1 MKKKIK
7 TWLIH
12 LLGGVT
18 RKEIHQSNINSACF
32 GAYQA
37 LTIIKEYADSLNG
50 KPADEDE
57 TIEETKNNLEGWL
70 ELNTGTEKT
79 VLGYPDWVSAS
90 VK

>member
-18 RKEIHQSNINSACF
+18 GKEIHQSNINSACF

-50 KPADEDE
+50 KPADEWCELVYKQICRQLNSLTHGTDE
-57 TIEETKNNLEGWL
+57 ERPTTH
-70 ELNTGTEKT
+70 
-79 VLGYPDWVSAS
+79 P
-90 VK
+90 